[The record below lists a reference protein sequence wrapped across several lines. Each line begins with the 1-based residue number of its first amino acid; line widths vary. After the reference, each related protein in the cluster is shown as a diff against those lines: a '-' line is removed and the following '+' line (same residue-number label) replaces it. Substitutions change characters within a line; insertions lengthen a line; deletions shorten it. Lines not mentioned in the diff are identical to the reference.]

1 MEAIRLSA
9 NWSTCCGELKTFFLN
24 FDDDDSKVSENLL
37 NHSGQKKKLVGHKP
51 NVEHE
56 LSDDFTMSANHQN
69 VYKLRNYLWLFDEL
83 KVSLDQQKDIFMIV

>member
-9 NWSTCCGELKTFFLN
+9 NWSTCCEELKTFFLN

-37 NHSGQKKKLVGHKP
+37 HHKP

-69 VYKLRNYLWLFDEL
+69 VHKLRN
-83 KVSLDQQKDIFMIV
+83 

>member
-9 NWSTCCGELKTFFLN
+9 NWSTCCEELKTFFLN

-37 NHSGQKKKLVGHKP
+37 HHSGQKKLVGHKP
-51 NVEHE
+51 NVEHT

-69 VYKLRNYLWLFDEL
+69 VHKLRN
-83 KVSLDQQKDIFMIV
+83 